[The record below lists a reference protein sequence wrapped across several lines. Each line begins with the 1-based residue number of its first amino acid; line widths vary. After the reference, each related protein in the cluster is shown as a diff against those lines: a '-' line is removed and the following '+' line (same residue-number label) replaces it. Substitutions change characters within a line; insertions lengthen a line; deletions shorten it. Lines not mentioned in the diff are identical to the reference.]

1 MKRILCYFIKYSI
14 LKYLRIQN
22 NSIFIP
28 LKQFSSFITALNSHN
43 VLHDCSRRCKTF
55 NEELREERCTE
66 HCSPET
72 SRCLPRD
79 EFHGFGRLP
88 ATITRESLFM
98 RNPLPSVFRWIHEAS
113 GISPT
118 VRTRSQGLR
127 IFMITN

>member
-1 MKRILCYFIKYSI
+1 MSLIKYSV
-14 LKYLRIQN
+14 LKYSRTTSN
-22 NSIFIP
+22 NSIYFT

-55 NEELREERCTE
+55 NEELREERRAE

-72 SRCLPRD
+72 SRCLSRD
-79 EFHGFGRLP
+79 EFQGFGRLP
-88 ATITRESLFM
+88 ATIARESLFM
-98 RNPLPSVFRWIHEAS
+98 RNPLPPVFRRIHDAS

-118 VRTRSQGLR
+118 ARTRSQGLR